1 MNIIS
6 LITWGNSADEGNYY
20 KIYGYIYDKNGNIQ
34 KNEILNEDLIYQDIT
49 QRKIRLNIRMQ
60 TL

>member
-34 KNEILNEDLIYQDIT
+34 KNEILNEDPNLSGYNT
-49 QRKIRLNIRMQ
+49 KKIRLNIRMQ